1 MGKQQWFARK
11 RNKMDPS
18 IAIGHA
24 CLTCGYTE
32 ASLHRDSQNLF
43 CANMLK
49 HGAMGYIG
57 AVDETFAI
65 TTPNMA
71 ETIAK
76 ALIDGN
82 DIGSAFLTMKKN
94 GEIYNRLGQWIWN
107 LESRTEYE
115 PYYVLIGDPTIK
127 LLLDSG
133 VRDEITFSERSAG
146 SRKIIIAHIQQP
158 SEETYTEITGDYGS
172 IRKRAYVNPMGA
184 SLAYGERQIE
194 YNDSSSF
201 RHEPRLE
208 EILYTEIDA
217 GFRITGASLKIRYS
231 DGTER
236 DMPLT
241 VSSGEYK
248 YLTTLDDRGIYPV
261 QARVI
266 ALRVG
271 DRYKIGISYMEEYM
285 DFSKILP
292 GYSYEL
298 TLETEAEA

>member
-146 SRKIIIAHIQQP
+146 SRK
-158 SEETYTEITGDYGS
+158 
-172 IRKRAYVNPMGA
+172 
-184 SLAYGERQIE
+184 
-194 YNDSSSF
+194 
-201 RHEPRLE
+201 
-208 EILYTEIDA
+208 
-217 GFRITGASLKIRYS
+217 
-231 DGTER
+231 
-236 DMPLT
+236 
-241 VSSGEYK
+241 
-248 YLTTLDDRGIYPV
+248 
-261 QARVI
+261 
-266 ALRVG
+266 
-271 DRYKIGISYMEEYM
+271 
-285 DFSKILP
+285 
-292 GYSYEL
+292 
-298 TLETEAEA
+298 